1 MSRMRDHVGPIL
13 AGVFL
18 SLMIASCSNDQNEKR
33 VSQADGS
40 RIMNDEQ
47 IGQLLE
53 RLGQAVS
60 SGDFKGISSCWEF
73 PALVFL
79 TEEGMMVRDS
89 GEMEKLF
96 AQAAEAY
103 KKQGIT
109 STKPK
114 LERVDK
120 LNERLTAVDVRWP
133 SFDASGTEKS
143 SERSHYIVQF
153 GKDGLP
159 RIRVALTRTR

>member
-1 MSRMRDHVGPIL
+1 M
-13 AGVFL
+13 
-18 SLMIASCSNDQNEKR
+18 NEK
-33 VSQADGS
+33 
-40 RIMNDEQ
+40 Q

-60 SGDFKGISSCWEF
+60 SSDSKGISSCWEF
-73 PALVFL
+73 PALVFFSD
-79 TEEGMMVRDS
+79 EGVMVSNS

-96 AQAAEAY
+96 LQAAEGY

-120 LNERLTAVDVRWP
+120 LNESLAAVDVRWL
-133 SFDASGTEKS
+133 SFDASGAEKS
-143 SERSHYIVQF
+143 TERSHYIVQF

-159 RIRVALTRTR
+159 RIRVALSRTA